1 MTFNDSR
8 DGTPTKKPAAFLD
21 RDGVI
26 NEDYGYVGTKERFTF
41 VRGAPEAIRHLNEA
55 GYWVFVVTNQAGIGR
70 GYYSEDEHLELMRHI
85 DQELA
90 KRGAKLDDH
99 RYCPYHPEA
108 ANPVYRADHHWR
120 KPRPGMILDLA
131 EHWRSIWRAA
141 SLSETNKVT
150 SRRLPQLVCQGI
162 SSRVVTFP
170 NSLPKFYRK
179 TEK

>member
-131 EHWRSIWRAA
+131 EHWPVDMACSFLVGDKQSDIEAA
-141 SLSETNKVT
+141 AAAGLPGYLFEGGDLSEFIAKI
-150 SRRLPQLVCQGI
+150 L
-162 SSRVVTFP
+162 
-170 NSLPKFYRK
+170 
-179 TEK
+179 